1 VGAIHEVRGKVE
13 DEIVRKLESLRVTD
27 LVVLDLRNVRLEK
40 IMANLYNEADV
51 LCLVLPAEK
60 MELVEEV
67 FKLRSAVPQR
77 TSVIVMLSNK
87 LDPDTILVGLSKR
100 SQFSSSSGTNV
111 RFREFSISSSPGSFP

>member
-1 VGAIHEVRGKVE
+1 MGAIHEVRGKVE